1 MTAVGFEPTPFRTGA
16 LSQHLRPL
24 GQTVGK
30 NFTLLISIASM
41 TPIMVI
47 QVLARSCAVYLR
59 WLEGVRHIQCA
70 MVVSEDMIFRSLL
83 VNNDPQ
89 TTDITTV
96 LAEIAGPCFA
106 RLGKI

>member
-1 MTAVGFEPTPFRTGA
+1 MCLRDTTFRFEYV
-16 LSQHLRPL
+16 SVLRL
-24 GQTVGK
+24 GQTIDKVS
-30 NFTLLISIASM
+30 TLVISIDVVI
-41 TPIMVI
+41 PIMVS

-59 WLEGVRHIQCA
+59 WPEGVRHIQCA

-96 LAEIAGPCFA
+96 LAEIADPCFA